1 MSWATPQDII
11 DRWVGNDVPTDTDL
25 MEALIADAE
34 AVILSEF
41 PKIQERIDDEELS
54 LSVVTLVVSR
64 MVSRLLRNPENLTYW
79 QQQTG
84 PFGQARNYGN
94 GNGDIWLTEN
104 ELSLLAPNKRGKAF
118 EVNQGYN
125 AISPAVVDDFRLGIT
140 SEFEWLEISDNELY

>member
-41 PKIQERIDDEELS
+41 PKIQERLDDEELS

-118 EVNQGYN
+118 EVNQGYD